1 MLPEGP
7 PTIADI
13 ESLQAQITAELKAE
27 KVNPDHG
34 WPDNFLAIIN
44 NMIERVPSFLP
55 GEPGQANV
63 AVADIVD
70 DAAVQ
75 SSKDNVKKNLG
86 ELNRLIQERDA
97 KEKRMC
103 WKRAY
108 LTLEWMK
115 KVLMYRGELEM
126 AQQRRAAARGAPMG
140 GKRRST
146 RRGRK
151 SRRISKKRII
161 R

>member
-108 LTLEWMK
+108 LTLEWMT
-115 KVLMYRGELEM
+115 KVLMYRGELEG
-126 AQQRRAAARGAPMG
+126 AQQRRAAAQGAPMG
-140 GKRRST
+140 GKRRSA

-151 SRRISKKRII
+151 SRRKSLRQRK
-161 R
+161 